1 MDQPRNHDKPFY
13 TQLKTQ
19 KETSDSISKP
29 FFCDLLISEK
39 CNLKCKTCYF
49 WKHGLDDRLTIE
61 ECKDFILSLKGMVKI
76 PFEINLGGG
85 EPLLNKEI
93 LDLVRCCVEQGL
105 QPVIS
110 TNATLIDEEMAK
122 KISDSGLHRLS
133 ISLEGI
139 NEDTHD
145 FLTGTKGAY
154 TRLMKAVGYLKKY
167 WKRGDLN
174 IHTIIL
180 EQNIDEIP
188 DLVEWANKDTLF
200 TGIAFQ
206 ALAQPFRTDLI
217 DNWYLES
224 EYSYLWPKDSVRA
237 CSMLDRLIE
246 YKTSGYKVIN
256 PIAQLKVYKKYY
268 TAPHTFVRMHKCNF
282 GDYIFNVNA
291 LGLVHLC
298 CFRQP
303 IGNIKKNKIYDI
315 WHSEEAAKTRALM
328 YNCPKS
334 CNNIVNC
341 YFQEE
346 ESEM

>member
-1 MDQPRNHDKPFY
+1 MSKAFDSDKPFY
-13 TQLKTQ
+13 SLLK
-19 KETSDSISKP
+19 KERESDINISKP

-49 WKHGLDDRLTIE
+49 RKQGLYDRLTIK
-61 ECKDFILSLKGMVKI
+61 ECENFVLSLKDIARI

-85 EPLLNKEI
+85 EPLLNRGI
-93 LDLVRCCVEQGL
+93 LDLVRYCVKQGL

-122 KISDSGLHRLS
+122 EISESGLHRLS

-139 NEDTHD
+139 QEDTHD

-154 TRLMKAVGYLKKY
+154 ARLMKAIGYLKKY

-180 EQNIDEIP
+180 EQNIDEII
-188 DLVEWANKDTLF
+188 DLVEWVNKEGLF

-206 ALAQPFRTDLI
+206 ALAQPFRTNLI
-217 DNWYLES
+217 NQWHKES
-224 EYSYLWPKDSVRA
+224 EHSFLWPKDPIKT
-237 CSMLDRLIE
+237 CSLLDKLIE
-246 YKTSGYKVIN
+246 YKTFGYKIIN
-256 PIAQLKVYKKYY
+256 PASQLKVYKKYY
-268 TAPHTFVRMHKCNF
+268 NTPDAFTRMHRCNF
-282 GDYIFNVNA
+282 GDYIFNVSA

-298 CFRQP
+298 CFMQP
-303 IGNIKKNKIYDI
+303 IGNIRKNKISDMWY
-315 WHSEEAAKTRALM
+315 SEEAAKTRDMM
-328 YNCPKS
+328 YNCSKS
-334 CNNIVNC
+334 CNNILNC

-346 ESEM
+346 ESET

>member
-1 MDQPRNHDKPFY
+1 MTEKDLY
-13 TQLKTQ
+13 YAQLKNQ
-19 KETSDSISKP
+19 RKIPDPASKP

-49 WKHGLDDRLTIE
+49 WKDGLSDRLTIE
-61 ECKDFILSLKGMVKI
+61 ECKDFILSLKGLVKI

-85 EPLLNKEI
+85 EPLLNKGI

-105 QPVIS
+105 QPSIS

-145 FLTGTKGAY
+145 FLTGTEGAY
-154 TRLMKAVGYLKKY
+154 SRLMKAVEYLKKY
-167 WKRGDLN
+167 WKKGDLN

-180 EQNIDEIP
+180 EQNIDEIA
-188 DLVEWANKDTLF
+188 DLVEWANKDILF

-206 ALAQPFRTDLI
+206 ALAQPFRTNLI
-217 DNWYLES
+217 NQWYIES
-224 EYSYLWPKDSVRA
+224 EHSFLWPKDSVKTDLL
-237 CSMLDRLIE
+237 LDKLIE
-246 YKTSGYKVIN
+246 YKASGYKIIN
-256 PIAQLKVYKKYY
+256 PVAQLKVYKKYY
-268 TAPHTFVRMHKCNF
+268 SAPHTFVRMHRCNF

-298 CFRQP
+298 CFMDP
-303 IGNIKKNKIYDI
+303 IGNIKKSKIYDI
-315 WHSEEAAKTRALM
+315 WHSEEASKTKAMM

-346 ESEM
+346 ENEA